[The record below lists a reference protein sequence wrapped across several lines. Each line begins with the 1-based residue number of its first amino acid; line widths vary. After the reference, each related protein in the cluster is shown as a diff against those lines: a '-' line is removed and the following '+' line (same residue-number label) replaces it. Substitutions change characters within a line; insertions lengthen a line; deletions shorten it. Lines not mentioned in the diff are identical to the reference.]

1 MSAIDIDDIDETDL
15 DDVDLV
21 CLDLAEIFIAFG
33 ISSSQALEVI
43 KERYPVIHIQ
53 LMSESDTLH

>member
-1 MSAIDIDDIDETDL
+1 
-15 DDVDLV
+15 V